1 MKEKNNFWI
10 ERELDLGNRN
20 QNYLSNSARTEEED
34 DGSWWVDEK

>member
-10 ERELDLGNRN
+10 ERELDLDNRN
-20 QNYLSNSARTEEED
+20 RNYTFNTSRTDEED